1 MIKRLKQKLFGKS
14 KKAEAVTV
22 RAPVPA
28 EVRRKGISLEELA
41 LITRYEPPAG
51 VIPADERSQA
61 LAMDSTPYDY
71 VNQAYAGNH
80 FQGYQNLAVLGTLP
94 EYRKMSEVPAK
105 EMTRKWIKLQ
115 STGGDK
121 DERIKAIEGALKKH
135 KIKDLFKKA
144 IELDGLYGRA
154 QIYID
159 VKTPNGGVAS
169 EDPEEL
175 KTVLLV
181 DKAKIKKGALR
192 GFKVIEPVW
201 TYPSDYNS
209 TDPLAQN
216 YYRPSAWYVLGKTVH
231 SSRLLTFV
239 SREVPDL
246 LKAAYNFGG
255 LSMTQMAEPYVNN
268 WTRTRDSV
276 SDLLHSFSVSGIM
289 TNMSGVLSGMD
300 DAQFIARAQLFN
312 NLRDNRGLM
321 LLDKDTEE
329 FFQFNTPLSGIH
341 ELQAQA
347 QEHMS
352 SVSSI
357 PLVKFLGITPSGLNA
372 SSDGEIKV
380 FYDDIASAQE
390 ALLRDPLK
398 KVIDIIQLS
407 EFGEIDD
414 DITFDFESL
423 EEMSDEQKA
432 NIRKINADTDVTLID
447 GGVISPDESRQRIAN
462 DPDSGYDGLTG
473 EADFDDDDEAEAAMD
488 AAHWIT
494 VNGGEDP
501 DNGERTGKRVL
512 IDGSGKVIGGA
523 GGKLNGKTFSKV
535 KSKSKDVEKKDIAP
549 KASNNLTETRK
560 ESNNKPESNK
570 ADEGKKMRTTE
581 QATEEFNKAVNHV
594 VFLKNG
600 SPLPYVKTVLRD
612 VAKRHNITNTNEA
625 MLKMFEEFDEEASK
639 HDKHYG
645 LSLYLNNRIAKINN
659 LTY

>member
-28 EVRRKGISLEELA
+28 EVRRKGISLSALARTLPEQDEELA

-255 LSMTQMAEPYVNN
+255 LSMTQMAEPY
-268 WTRTRDSV
+268 
-276 SDLLHSFSVSGIM
+276 
-289 TNMSGVLSGMD
+289 
-300 DAQFIARAQLFN
+300 A
-312 NLRDNRGLM
+312 
-321 LLDKDTEE
+321 
-329 FFQFNTPLSGIH
+329 
-341 ELQAQA
+341 
-347 QEHMS
+347 
-352 SVSSI
+352 
-357 PLVKFLGITPSGLNA
+357 
-372 SSDGEIKV
+372 
-380 FYDDIASAQE
+380 
-390 ALLRDPLK
+390 
-398 KVIDIIQLS
+398 
-407 EFGEIDD
+407 
-414 DITFDFESL
+414 
-423 EEMSDEQKA
+423 
-432 NIRKINADTDVTLID
+432 
-447 GGVISPDESRQRIAN
+447 
-462 DPDSGYDGLTG
+462 
-473 EADFDDDDEAEAAMD
+473 
-488 AAHWIT
+488 
-494 VNGGEDP
+494 
-501 DNGERTGKRVL
+501 
-512 IDGSGKVIGGA
+512 
-523 GGKLNGKTFSKV
+523 
-535 KSKSKDVEKKDIAP
+535 
-549 KASNNLTETRK
+549 
-560 ESNNKPESNK
+560 
-570 ADEGKKMRTTE
+570 
-581 QATEEFNKAVNHV
+581 
-594 VFLKNG
+594 
-600 SPLPYVKTVLRD
+600 
-612 VAKRHNITNTNEA
+612 
-625 MLKMFEEFDEEASK
+625 
-639 HDKHYG
+639 
-645 LSLYLNNRIAKINN
+645 
-659 LTY
+659 

>member
-1 MIKRLKQKLFGKS
+1 M
-14 KKAEAVTV
+14 
-22 RAPVPA
+22 
-28 EVRRKGISLEELA
+28 
-41 LITRYEPPAG
+41 
-51 VIPADERSQA
+51 
-61 LAMDSTPYDY
+61 
-71 VNQAYAGNH
+71 
-80 FQGYQNLAVLGTLP
+80 
-94 EYRKMSEVPAK
+94 
-105 EMTRKWIKLQ
+105 
-115 STGGDK
+115 
-121 DERIKAIEGALKKH
+121 
-135 KIKDLFKKA
+135 
-144 IELDGLYGRA
+144 
-154 QIYID
+154 
-159 VKTPNGGVAS
+159 
-169 EDPEEL
+169 
-175 KTVLLV
+175 
-181 DKAKIKKGALR
+181 
-192 GFKVIEPVW
+192 
-201 TYPSDYNS
+201 
-209 TDPLAQN
+209 
-216 YYRPSAWYVLGKTVH
+216 
-231 SSRLLTFV
+231 
-239 SREVPDL
+239 
-246 LKAAYNFGG
+246 
-255 LSMTQMAEPYVNN
+255 
-268 WTRTRDSV
+268 RDSV

>member
-28 EVRRKGISLEELA
+28 EVRRKGISLSALARTLPEQDEELA

-144 IELDGLYGRA
+144 IEL
-154 QIYID
+154 D